1 MNTADCACF
10 NLRKASRAI
19 THLYDEV
26 LRSTGLRTTQF
37 TILRVLQARGEMP
50 ITQLAWELV
59 MDRTTLTR
67 NLRPL
72 DKQGLLIITA
82 GDDRRTRIVMV
93 TARGRDTVQQALTL
107 WEQAQTRVVES
118 LGEARWHTMLADLS
132 AVVALAREA

>member
-37 TILRVLQARGEMP
+37 TILRVLHSRGEMP

-72 DKQGLLIITA
+72 VRQGLITITS
-82 GDDRRTRIVMV
+82 GSDRRTREVKL
-93 TARGRDTVQQALTL
+93 TDQGRDVVKQALPL
-107 WEQAQTRVVES
+107 WEKAQRRVVEG
-118 LGEARWHTMLADLS
+118 LGEERWHTMLADL
-132 AVVALAREA
+132 AAAVALAR